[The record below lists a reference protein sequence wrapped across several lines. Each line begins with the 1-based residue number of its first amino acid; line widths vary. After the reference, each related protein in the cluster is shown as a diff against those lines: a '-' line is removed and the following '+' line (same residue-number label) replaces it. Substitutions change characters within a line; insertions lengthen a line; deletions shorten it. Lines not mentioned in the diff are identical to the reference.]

1 MFDVVSTL
9 VVIDT
14 SKGKIKSI
22 AIDKPTFV
30 VLSNFLMFFI
40 FFSFSGELPPRFII
54 VVISLTLLISYQN
67 TEL

>member
-1 MFDVVSTL
+1 MIFDVVSTL
-9 VVIDT
+9 LVIDI

-40 FFSFSGELPPRFII
+40 IFDFYLF
-54 VVISLTLLISYQN
+54 
-67 TEL
+67 

>member
-22 AIDKPTFV
+22 AIDKPIKFV
-30 VLSNFLMFFI
+30 VPNLFFKFFMFLF
-40 FFSFSGELPPRFII
+40 
-54 VVISLTLLISYQN
+54 V
-67 TEL
+67 